1 MASPVKSPLSLSI
14 KLWRWLL
21 LVALLPMLLLATLV
35 QWHMEQR
42 LVEQQQA
49 HLYNLAREK
58 SRLISEVSLATKS
71 YLESLAERIVFADL
85 LVNEHNPRAQL
96 EAMQLSQALLNQQSY
111 YHDVIL
117 VNPSG
122 QVVYTLK
129 QESDLGVNL
138 REDPWV
144 DTGAG
149 LAFDQ
154 SRRLLTTV
162 VTPVRYYEPSLRSAS
177 FMATPVW
184 SPQGRW
190 LGVLMV
196 QLNQEWLAKVAQ
208 SGVGTTRT
216 GEVVLA
222 QLNGIGKLEV
232 VAPLRFDREA
242 AIRGRLLDESHEVPA
257 NRAIRGEEGWG
268 SGKDYRHERVL
279 AGWVYVPSMQMALVV
294 KQDESEVLSSL
305 RTMRLYTLAL
315 LLVVILL
322 VSLLSIAISQRLT
335 KPLLAIIDTLQQ
347 LKSGRWHLRV
357 ADEQLESEEAAHLVS
372 GINQLADTIE
382 EQLERLQHQTTELEY
397 QAQTLEQYNQDLEEA
412 VRERTKELAQLS
424 LIDPMTGLFNRRHYI
439 DEGVR
444 LWKTVA
450 RQHQCLMFALLDVDH
465 FKLFNDSRGH
475 HMGDEALTLV
485 AQCLQQTC
493 RRSSDLAFR
502 MGGEEMAALVV
513 VKDVDDAMELAERLR
528 VAVESKAMMHPR
540 SPVKG
545 ILTVSIGVALL
556 DARDCQHASE
566 ANLDGLYRL
575 ADEALYRAKHQGRN
589 QVVLAREVLGC

>member
-1 MASPVKSPLSLSI
+1 M
-14 KLWRWLL
+14 
-21 LVALLPMLLLATLV
+21 
-35 QWHMEQR
+35 
-42 LVEQQQA
+42 
-49 HLYNLAREK
+49 
-58 SRLISEVSLATKS
+58 
-71 YLESLAERIVFADL
+71 AERTVFADL

-96 EAMQLSQALLNQQSY
+96 EAMQLSQALLNRQSY

-117 VNPSG
+117 VNRSG

-138 REDPWV
+138 REDTWI

-162 VTPVRYYEPSLRSAS
+162 VTPVRYYEPSSRSAS

-196 QLNQEWLAKVAQ
+196 QLNQEWLAEVAQ

-216 GEVVLA
+216 GEVVLS
-222 QLNGIGKLEV
+222 QLNGSGKLEV
-232 VAPLRFDREA
+232 VAPLRFDRKA

-257 NRAIRGEEGWG
+257 NLAIKGDEGWG
-268 SGKDYRHERVL
+268 IGVDYRHERVL
-279 AGWVYVPSMQMALVV
+279 AGWVYVPSMQLALVV

-305 RTMRLYTLAL
+305 HTMRLYTLAL

-397 QAQTLEQYNQDLEEA
+397 QAQTLAQYNQDLEEA

-439 DEGVR
+439 EEGVR

-450 RQHQCLMFALLDVDH
+450 RQRQCLMFALLDVDH

-475 HMGDEALTLV
+475 QMGDEALTLV

-545 ILTVSIGVALL
+545 ILTVSIGLALL
-556 DARDCQHASE
+556 DARECQHASE

-589 QVVLAREVLGC
+589 QVVLAREILGC

>member
-222 QLNGIGKLEV
+222 QLNGVGKLEV

-556 DARDCQHASE
+556 DARDCQHVSE

>member
-1 MASPVKSPLSLSI
+1 
-14 KLWRWLL
+14 
-21 LVALLPMLLLATLV
+21 
-35 QWHMEQR
+35 
-42 LVEQQQA
+42 
-49 HLYNLAREK
+49 
-58 SRLISEVSLATKS
+58 
-71 YLESLAERIVFADL
+71 LAE
-85 LVNEHNPRAQL
+85 
-96 EAMQLSQALLNQQSY
+96 
-111 YHDVIL
+111 
-117 VNPSG
+117 
-122 QVVYTLK
+122 
-129 QESDLGVNL
+129 
-138 REDPWV
+138 
-144 DTGAG
+144 
-149 LAFDQ
+149 
-154 SRRLLTTV
+154 
-162 VTPVRYYEPSLRSAS
+162 
-177 FMATPVW
+177 
-184 SPQGRW
+184 
-190 LGVLMV
+190 
-196 QLNQEWLAKVAQ
+196 VAQ

-216 GEVVLA
+216 GEVVLS
-222 QLNGIGKLEV
+222 QLNGSGKLEV
-232 VAPLRFDREA
+232 VAPLRFDRKA

-257 NRAIRGEEGWG
+257 NLAIKGDEGWG
-268 SGKDYRHERVL
+268 IGVDYRHERVL
-279 AGWVYVPSMQMALVV
+279 AGWVYVPSMQLALVV

-305 RTMRLYTLAL
+305 HTMRLYTLAL

-335 KPLLAIIDTLQQ
+335 RPLLAIIDTLQQ

-397 QAQTLEQYNQDLEEA
+397 QAQTLAQYNQDLEEA

-439 DEGVR
+439 EEGVR

-450 RQHQCLMFALLDVDH
+450 RQRQCLMFALLDVDH

-475 HMGDEALTLV
+475 QMGDEALTLV

-493 RRSSDLAFR
+493 QRSSDLAFR

-540 SPVKG
+540 SPIKG

-556 DARDCQHASE
+556 DARACQHASE

-575 ADEALYRAKHQGRN
+575 ADEALYRAKHQ
-589 QVVLAREVLGC
+589 

>member
-138 REDPWV
+138 REDTWI

-162 VTPVRYYEPSLRSAS
+162 VTPVRYYEPSSRSAS

-196 QLNQEWLAKVAQ
+196 QLNQEWLAEVAQ
-208 SGVGTTRT
+208 NGVGTTRT
-216 GEVVLA
+216 GEVVLS
-222 QLNGIGKLEV
+222 QLNGSGKLEV
-232 VAPLRFDREA
+232 VAPLRFDRKA

-257 NRAIRGEEGWG
+257 NLAIKGDEGWG
-268 SGKDYRHERVL
+268 IGVDYRHERVL
-279 AGWVYVPSMQMALVV
+279 AGWVYVPSMQLALVV

-305 RTMRLYTLAL
+305 HTMRLYTLAL

-335 KPLLAIIDTLQQ
+335 RPLLAIIDTLQQ

-397 QAQTLEQYNQDLEEA
+397 QAQTLAQYNQDLEEA

-439 DEGVR
+439 EEGVR

-450 RQHQCLMFALLDVDH
+450 RQRQCLMFALLDVDH

-475 HMGDEALTLV
+475 QMGDEALTLV

-493 RRSSDLAFR
+493 QRSSDLAFR

-540 SPVKG
+540 SPIKG

-556 DARDCQHASE
+556 DARACQHASE

-589 QVVLAREVLGC
+589 QVVLAREILGC

>member
-1 MASPVKSPLSLSI
+1 MKAPLSLSI

-21 LVALLPMLLLATLV
+21 LVALLPMLILATLV

-71 YLESLAERIVFADL
+71 YLESLAERTVFADL

-96 EAMQLSQALLNQQSY
+96 EAMQLSQALLNRQSY

-117 VNPSG
+117 VNRSG

-138 REDPWV
+138 REDTWI

-162 VTPVRYYEPSLRSAS
+162 VTPVRYYEPSSRSAS

-196 QLNQEWLAKVAQ
+196 QLNQEWLAEVAQ
-208 SGVGTTRT
+208 NGVGTTRT
-216 GEVVLA
+216 GEVVLS
-222 QLNGIGKLEV
+222 QLNGSGKLEV
-232 VAPLRFDREA
+232 VAPLRFDRKA

-257 NRAIRGEEGWG
+257 NLAIKGDEGWG
-268 SGKDYRHERVL
+268 IGVDYRHERVL
-279 AGWVYVPSMQMALVV
+279 AGWVYVPSMQLALVV

-305 RTMRLYTLAL
+305 HTMRLYTLAL

-335 KPLLAIIDTLQQ
+335 RPLLAIIDTLQQ

-397 QAQTLEQYNQDLEEA
+397 QAQTLAQYNQDLEEA

-439 DEGVR
+439 EEGVR

-450 RQHQCLMFALLDVDH
+450 RQRQCLMFALLDVDH

-475 HMGDEALTLV
+475 QMGDEALTLV

-493 RRSSDLAFR
+493 QRSSDLAFR

-540 SPVKG
+540 SPIKG

-556 DARDCQHASE
+556 DARACQHASE

-589 QVVLAREVLGC
+589 QVVLAREILGC

>member
-1 MASPVKSPLSLSI
+1 VKSPLSLSI

-444 LWKTVA
+444 LWKTVV
-450 RQHQCLMFALLDVDH
+450 RQRQCLMFALLDVDH

-493 RRSSDLAFR
+493 QRSSDLAFR

>member
-162 VTPVRYYEPSLRSAS
+162 VTPVRYYEPSSRSAS

-222 QLNGIGKLEV
+222 QLNGVGKLEV

-444 LWKTVA
+444 LWKTVV
-450 RQHQCLMFALLDVDH
+450 RQRQCLMFALLDVDH

-493 RRSSDLAFR
+493 QRSSDLAFR

-513 VKDVDDAMELAERLR
+513 VKDIDDAMELAERLR

>member
-1 MASPVKSPLSLSI
+1 MASPVKAPLSLSI

-42 LVEQQQA
+42 LVEQQQT
-49 HLYNLAREK
+49 HLYNIAREK
-58 SRLISEVSLATKS
+58 SRLLNEVNKASQLA
-71 YLESLAERIVFADL
+71 LESLASRLSFADF
-85 LVNEHNPRAQL
+85 LVNPNNVQAQT
-96 EAMQLSQALLNQQSY
+96 EAMQQAQSLLNQQAY
-111 YHDVIL
+111 YYDVLL
-117 VNPSG
+117 VSRQG
-122 QVVYTLK
+122 SVVLSLK
-129 QESDLGVNL
+129 QESDLGADL
-138 REDPWV
+138 GSELWRSS
-144 DTGAG
+144 GAG
-149 LAFDQ
+149 VAFDQ
-154 SRRLLTTV
+154 SRRLLATV
-162 VTPVRYYEPSLRSAS
+162 VTPVKYYEPSQRSAA

-222 QLNGIGKLEV
+222 QLNGFGKLEV

-294 KQDESEVLSSL
+294 KQDESEVLASL
-305 RTMRLYTLAL
+305 HTMRLYTLAL
-315 LLVVILL
+315 LVVVILL

-335 KPLLAIIDTLQQ
+335 RPLLAIIDTLQQ

-357 ADEQLESEEAAHLVS
+357 SNEHLESEEAAHLVS

-382 EQLERLQHQTTELEY
+382 DQLERLQHQTTELEY
-397 QAQTLEQYNQDLEEA
+397 QAQTLAQYNQDLEEA

-424 LIDPMTGLFNRRHYI
+424 LIDPMTGLFNRRHYLE
-439 DEGVR
+439 EGVR

-450 RQHQCLMFALLDVDH
+450 RQRQCLMFALLDVDH

-475 HMGDEALTLV
+475 QMGDEALTLV
-485 AQCLQQTC
+485 ARCLQEICQ
-493 RRSSDLAFR
+493 RSSDLAFR

-528 VAVESKAMMHPR
+528 VAVESKAIMHPR

-556 DARDCQHASE
+556 DARACQHASE

-575 ADEALYRAKHQGRN
+575 ADEALYRAKDQGRN
-589 QVVLAREVLGC
+589 QVVLAREILGC

>member
-444 LWKTVA
+444 LWKTVV
-450 RQHQCLMFALLDVDH
+450 RQRQCLMFALLDVDH

-493 RRSSDLAFR
+493 QRSSDLAFR

-545 ILTVSIGVALL
+545 ILTISIGVALL

>member
-1 MASPVKSPLSLSI
+1 MKPPLSLSV

-21 LVALLPMLLLATLV
+21 LVALLPMLILATLV

-58 SRLISEVSLATKS
+58 SRLISEVSLVTQS
-71 YLESLAERIVFADL
+71 YLESLAERTVFADL

-96 EAMQLSQALLNQQSY
+96 EAMQLSQALLNRQSY

-117 VNPSG
+117 VNRSG

-138 REDPWV
+138 REDTWI

-162 VTPVRYYEPSLRSAS
+162 VTPVRYYEPSSRSAS

-196 QLNQEWLAKVAQ
+196 QLNQEWLAEVAQ

-216 GEVVLA
+216 GEVVLS
-222 QLNGIGKLEV
+222 QLNGSGKLEV

-257 NRAIRGEEGWG
+257 NLAIKGDEGWG
-268 SGKDYRHERVL
+268 IGVDYRHERVL

-305 RTMRLYTLAL
+305 HTMRLYTLAL

-397 QAQTLEQYNQDLEEA
+397 QAQALAQYNQDLEEA

-424 LIDPMTGLFNRRHYI
+424 VIDPMTGLFNRRHYS

-450 RQHQCLMFALLDVDH
+450 RQRQCLMFALLDVDH

-475 HMGDEALTLV
+475 QMGDEALTLV

-493 RRSSDLAFR
+493 QRSSDLAFR

-528 VAVESKAMMHPR
+528 LAVESKAIMHPR

-556 DARDCQHASE
+556 DARECQHASE

-575 ADEALYRAKHQGRN
+575 ADEALYRAKDQGRN
-589 QVVLAREVLGC
+589 QVVLAREILGC

>member
-122 QVVYTLK
+122 QVIFTLK

-138 REDPWV
+138 REDPWI

-222 QLNGIGKLEV
+222 QLNGFGKLEV

-268 SGKDYRHERVL
+268 SGKDYRNERVL
-279 AGWVYVPSMQMALVV
+279 AGWIYVPSMQMALVV

-439 DEGVR
+439 EEGVR

-450 RQHQCLMFALLDVDH
+450 RQQQCLMFALLDVDH

-475 HMGDEALTLV
+475 QMGDEALTLV

-513 VKDVDDAMELAERLR
+513 VKDIDDAMELAERLR

>member
-1 MASPVKSPLSLSI
+1 MASSVKAPLSLSI

-21 LVALLPMLLLATLV
+21 LVALLPMLILATLV

-71 YLESLAERIVFADL
+71 YLESLAERTVFADL

-96 EAMQLSQALLNQQSY
+96 EAMQLSQALLNRQSY

-117 VNPSG
+117 VNRSG

-138 REDPWV
+138 REDTWI

-162 VTPVRYYEPSLRSAS
+162 VTPVRYYEPSSRSAS

-196 QLNQEWLAKVAQ
+196 QLNQEWLAEVAQ

-216 GEVVLA
+216 GEVVLS
-222 QLNGIGKLEV
+222 QLNGSGKLEV
-232 VAPLRFDREA
+232 VAPLRFDRKA

-257 NRAIRGEEGWG
+257 NLAIKGDEGWG
-268 SGKDYRHERVL
+268 IGVDYRHERVL
-279 AGWVYVPSMQMALVV
+279 AGWVYVPSMQLALVV

-305 RTMRLYTLAL
+305 HTMRLYTLAL

-335 KPLLAIIDTLQQ
+335 RPLLAIIDTLQQ

-439 DEGVR
+439 EEGVR

-450 RQHQCLMFALLDVDH
+450 RQRQCLMFALLDVDH

-475 HMGDEALTLV
+475 QMGDEALTLV

-545 ILTVSIGVALL
+545 ILTVSIGLALL
-556 DARDCQHASE
+556 DARECQHASE

-589 QVVLAREVLGC
+589 QVVLAREILGC

>member
-1 MASPVKSPLSLSI
+1 MKAPLSLSI

-21 LVALLPMLLLATLV
+21 LVALLPMLILATLV

-71 YLESLAERIVFADL
+71 YLESLAERTVFADL

-96 EAMQLSQALLNQQSY
+96 EAMQLSQALLNRQSY

-117 VNPSG
+117 VNRSG

-138 REDPWV
+138 REDTWI

-162 VTPVRYYEPSLRSAS
+162 VTPVRYYEPSSRSAS

-196 QLNQEWLAKVAQ
+196 QLNQEWLAEVAQ

-216 GEVVLA
+216 GEVVLS
-222 QLNGIGKLEV
+222 QLNGSGKLEV
-232 VAPLRFDREA
+232 VAPLRFDRKA

-257 NRAIRGEEGWG
+257 NLAIKGDEGWG
-268 SGKDYRHERVL
+268 IGVDYRHERVL
-279 AGWVYVPSMQMALVV
+279 AGWVYVPSMQLALVV

-305 RTMRLYTLAL
+305 HTMRLYTLAL

-335 KPLLAIIDTLQQ
+335 RPLLAIIDTLQQ

-397 QAQTLEQYNQDLEEA
+397 QAQTLAQYNQDLEEA

-439 DEGVR
+439 EEGVR

-450 RQHQCLMFALLDVDH
+450 RQRQCLMFALLDVDH

-475 HMGDEALTLV
+475 QMGDEALTLV

-493 RRSSDLAFR
+493 QRSSDLAFR

-540 SPVKG
+540 SPIKG

-556 DARDCQHASE
+556 DARACQHASE

-589 QVVLAREVLGC
+589 QVVLAREILGC

>member
-444 LWKTVA
+444 LWKTVV
-450 RQHQCLMFALLDVDH
+450 RQRQCLMFALLDVDH

-493 RRSSDLAFR
+493 QRSSDLAFR

>member
-71 YLESLAERIVFADL
+71 YLASLAERIVFADL
-85 LVNEHNPRAQL
+85 LANEHNPRAQL

-117 VNPSG
+117 VNPAG
-122 QVVYTLK
+122 QVIFTLK

-138 REDPWV
+138 REDLWV

-222 QLNGIGKLEV
+222 QLNGLGKLEV

-279 AGWVYVPSMQMALVV
+279 SGWVYVPSMQMALVV

-357 ADEQLESEEAAHLVS
+357 ADEQLESEEAAHLVA

-382 EQLERLQHQTTELEY
+382 EQLERLQYQTTELEY

-439 DEGVR
+439 EEGVR

-450 RQHQCLMFALLDVDH
+450 RQQQCLMFALLDVDH

-475 HMGDEALTLV
+475 QMGDEALILV
-485 AQCLQQTC
+485 AQCLQQAC

-528 VAVESKAMMHPR
+528 VAVESKAMMHPL

-575 ADEALYRAKHQGRN
+575 ADEALYCAKHQGRN

>member
-1 MASPVKSPLSLSI
+1 M
-14 KLWRWLL
+14 
-21 LVALLPMLLLATLV
+21 
-35 QWHMEQR
+35 
-42 LVEQQQA
+42 
-49 HLYNLAREK
+49 
-58 SRLISEVSLATKS
+58 
-71 YLESLAERIVFADL
+71 AERTVFADL

-96 EAMQLSQALLNQQSY
+96 EAMQLSQALLNRQSY

-117 VNPSG
+117 VNRSG

-138 REDPWV
+138 REDTWI

-162 VTPVRYYEPSLRSAS
+162 VTPVRYYEPSSRSAS

-196 QLNQEWLAKVAQ
+196 QLNQEWLAEVAQ

-216 GEVVLA
+216 GEVVLS
-222 QLNGIGKLEV
+222 QLNGSGKLEV
-232 VAPLRFDREA
+232 VAPLRFDRKA

-257 NRAIRGEEGWG
+257 NLAIKGDEGWG
-268 SGKDYRHERVL
+268 IGVDYRHERVL
-279 AGWVYVPSMQMALVV
+279 AGWVYVPSMQLALVV

-305 RTMRLYTLAL
+305 HTMRLYTLAL

-335 KPLLAIIDTLQQ
+335 RPLLAIIDTLQQ

-397 QAQTLEQYNQDLEEA
+397 QAQTLAQYNQDLEEA

-439 DEGVR
+439 EEGVR

-450 RQHQCLMFALLDVDH
+450 RQRQCLMFALLDVDH

-475 HMGDEALTLV
+475 QMGDEALTLV

-493 RRSSDLAFR
+493 QRSSDLAFR

-540 SPVKG
+540 SPIKG

-556 DARDCQHASE
+556 DARACQHASE

-589 QVVLAREVLGC
+589 QVVLAREILGC